1 MVIEDD
7 EENALKSRR
16 IKRQRKEKSFGPD
29 FEVYLIEGRR
39 NDLCTD
45 IPYLY
50 GVKGDLVTYNEAMT
64 S

>member
-7 EENALKSRR
+7 EENALKLRR
-16 IKRQRKEKSFGPD
+16 IKRQRKEKYFGLD

-39 NDLCTD
+39 NDLCTG

-50 GVKGDLVTYNEAMT
+50 GVKGDLVTYNEAMI